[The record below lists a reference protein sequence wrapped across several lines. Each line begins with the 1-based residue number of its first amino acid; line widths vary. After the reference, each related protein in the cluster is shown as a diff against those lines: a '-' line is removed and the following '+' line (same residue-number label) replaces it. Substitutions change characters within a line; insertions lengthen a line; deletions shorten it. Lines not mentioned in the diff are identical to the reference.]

1 MYWHLLWK
9 NIYIWTFI
17 SRMNDKEGENK
28 NKIAVETASH
38 LYIEK
43 HVVLFTTGTT
53 CPPPILKSSDVF

>member
-9 NIYIWTFI
+9 YIYIWTFI
-17 SRMNDKEGENK
+17 SRKNEKEGENSSR
-28 NKIAVETASH
+28 NNSH